1 MIYLIYVLVALGLDQ
16 LSKLLII
23 QNVAEQDQIA
33 IIPGWFY
40 ITHWHNSG
48 GAFGIL
54 QGQGVW
60 LAWVAVIVSIC
71 IVGLLVFFPRPLRL
85 VNFGFALIAG
95 GALGN
100 LADRLRLDYVV
111 DFIQVCVNDVCAF
124 PVFNIADSVIV
135 VGTGLIL
142 FAWLRHKDPEPIE
155 SDTPS
160 EEFSKEPKAPKSE
173 VNPVED

>member
-1 MIYLIYVLVALGLDQ
+1 MIYLVYVLIALGLDQ
-16 LSKLLII
+16 LSKILIL
-23 QNVAEQDQIA
+23 QNVLEQEQIPV
-33 IIPGWFY
+33 ISGWLY

-54 QGQGVW
+54 QGQGIW
-60 LAWVAVIVSIC
+60 LAWVAVIVSLC
-71 IVGLLVFFPRPLRL
+71 IVGLLVFFPRPIRL

-111 DFIQVCVNDVCAF
+111 DFIQVCINDVCGL

-142 FAWLRHKDPEPIE
+142 WAWLKN
-155 SDTPS
+155 
-160 EEFSKEPKAPKSE
+160 KEPEIIEDDTINYTQETTAPKSDI
-173 VNPVED
+173 NPVEE

>member
-1 MIYLIYVLVALGLDQ
+1 MIYLVYVLVALGLDQ
-16 LSKLLII
+16 LSKFFIL
-23 QNVAEQDQIA
+23 QNVLEQNQIPV
-33 IIPGWFY
+33 IPGWLF

-54 QGQGVW
+54 QGQGIW
-60 LAWVAVIVSIC
+60 LAWVAVIVSLC
-71 IVGLLVFFPRPLRL
+71 IVGLLVFFPRPIRL

-111 DFIQVCVNDVCAF
+111 DFIQVCINNVCGL

-142 FAWLRHKDPEPIE
+142 WAWLNN
-155 SDTPS
+155 
-160 EEFSKEPKAPKSE
+160 KEPEAAEAEETTYQQDPQAPKSDI
-173 VNPVED
+173 NPIEE